1 MDQHACIAL
10 PLSSVTKGVCAILL
24 RLYMYFYGASK
35 NSLHKPKATFG
46 NALLQISLGFNY
58 YLHFVLLQFLSKS
71 HQNFF
76 NSLVIKKALFIKSLL
91 YQSMIVKIIRL
102 QKKL

>member
-1 MDQHACIAL
+1 MDQDACSSSPLLYDQTGTRHTSTAL
-10 PLSSVTKGVCAILL
+10 
-24 RLYMYFYGASK
+24 YFYGASK

-71 HQNFF
+71 HQNF
-76 NSLVIKKALFIKSLL
+76 
-91 YQSMIVKIIRL
+91 
-102 QKKL
+102 